1 MLSNLG
7 YYGGSVMSNGKNR
20 ALIIS
25 AVSDWLKLLAL
36 IVLCGEAVAIAVIMV
51 VEGDFAKTL
60 AFIGMILLSLF
71 VVIGIFIDRSHHPI
85 SQAKPRVALI
95 LDRSNCS
102 YHLKRYVGE
111 KMVDERKGDIDP
123 ISVRGLGGRYYCKLP
138 IYTQPEMQ
146 ITLTLTQQDGKKWEV
161 TLDPEEYTLEATPC
175 F

>member
-1 MLSNLG
+1 
-7 YYGGSVMSNGKNR
+7 MSNGKNR

-95 LDRSNCS
+95 FKENDEMINVILDRSNCS

>member
-1 MLSNLG
+1 
-7 YYGGSVMSNGKNR
+7 MSNGNNR

-60 AFIGMILLSLF
+60 AFIGMILLFLS
-71 VVIGIFIDRSHHPI
+71 VVIGIFIDRYHHPI
-85 SQAKPRVALI
+85 SQVKPRVSLI
-95 LDRSNCS
+95 FKENDEMINVRLNRSKCS

-111 KMVDERKGDIDP
+111 KMVDERKGAIEP
-123 ISVRGLGGRYYCKLP
+123 ISVTKGYYCNLP
-138 IYTQPEMQ
+138 IYIQPEMQ
-146 ITLTLTQQDGKKWEV
+146 ITLTLTQEDGKEWEV

-175 F
+175 FLKN